1 MRMMKT
7 TLLIPTL
14 NEIDSMKLIM
24 PRVKQSWVDEIIV
37 VDGGSSDGT
46 VEYAEQSGY
55 KVVSPKAR
63 GLVPQL
69 NEAFK
74 VAQGDVIVLFSPDGN
89 SIPELI
95 PALIQKIHDGY
106 DMVIASR
113 YTKGAKS
120 FDDDFFTRIGN
131 FAFTRIVNMLFRT
144 KYTDV
149 LVIFRAFRKD
159 ILTKIQ
165 IDLDEDID
173 LQLCIKCGKKKLKVA
188 EIPGDEPKR
197 VGGVRKMKIMRSGWE
212 LVWTIY
218 KESFS
223 KKPA

>member
-1 MRMMKT
+1 MSIMKT

-14 NEIDSMKLIM
+14 NEIDCMKIIM

-37 VDGGSSDGT
+37 VDGGSNDGT
-46 VEYAEQSGY
+46 VEYAKKSGY
-55 KVVSPKAR
+55 KVVSPKVR
-63 GLVPQL
+63 GLVHQL

-74 VAQGDVIVLFSPDGN
+74 VAQGDTIVLFSPDGN

-95 PALIQKIHDGY
+95 PSLINKINEGY

-113 YTKGAKS
+113 YAKGAKS
-120 FDDDFFTRIGN
+120 YDDDFLTGIGN
-131 FAFTRIVNMLFRT
+131 FVFTRIVNICFRT
-144 KYTDV
+144 QYTDV

-159 ILTKIQ
+159 ILKTIK

-173 LQLCIKCGKKKLKVA
+173 LQLCIQCGKKKLKVA

-197 VGGVRKMKIMRSGWE
+197 VGGVRKMKIMRNGWE
-212 LVWTIY
+212 LVRTIY

-223 KKPA
+223 KN